1 MKLKVKLMIVF
12 VAISFIAAFQPAV
25 AEEEQKQDGTYK
37 EENPKKQ
44 KIYKIDEI
52 VVTATQT
59 ENTVLET
66 SSNISVIN
74 AADLE
79 AMDAKNIAEAIK
91 KIPGVYYTN
100 SSGLEPKISLRGT
113 HIGMSGGALVLLNG
127 VPMTMGEFGY
137 TDFESIPVENIERI
151 EVVKGPMSA
160 LYGGDSARGVINIIT
175 KRTGETIK
183 GKISA
188 IVGSYNDQRYSALIY
203 GTKDKFDY
211 NLNFKKREQDGYRD
225 HTSLDNYYCNGEI
238 GYWLSKATRIG
249 AYLNVADK
257 ERILAK
263 KLTKEERDE
272 DPKQAPDYSQT
283 ENTDIIVGLN
293 FETKKEV
300 FDFKTTLYYK
310 NRNKEYENYLN
321 ATSTPYKKDLD
332 EDVYGIRSIFTCKQP
347 VFNKKNRLSFGFDY
361 DFDKNDLKTVKAA
374 SKTVGIPYTKP
385 DPKKTGDFTRE
396 ELGIFL
402 QEELSLLDNLTLTAG
417 LRYDYFEFDNDM
429 EYDFSQD
436 GKYDYDTKPDYDK
449 WNPRVSLN
457 YRPLDDLSVYGSYC
471 RSYRAPNLYDYYASG
486 SYSSKNAYSLEP
498 ETFTQYESGFR
509 YAFAQWLNIDTSVF
523 WIKIEDMLDSAYDEN
538 GKYMGKQNISEV
550 AIKGFE
556 LALSG
561 MPADWFSYNI
571 AYTYTDAGYEDD
583 ILAKPD
589 KKSTVNINDNRLT
602 KVPCNKLNIDLDTR
616 LYQWKDYK
624 LLWYLNLMAQSKY
637 QMDKTNTDCYPGYAL
652 VNTKLR
658 LEHKSYEA
666 FVAVDNVL
674 DKDYDGY
681 TYRTYGI
688 NYYYP
693 AAGTTVSVGMAYNF

>member
-272 DPKQAPDYSQT
+272 DPKQAL
-283 ENTDIIVGLN
+283 IIVRP
-293 FETKKEV
+293 K
-300 FDFKTTLYYK
+300 
-310 NRNKEYENYLN
+310 
-321 ATSTPYKKDLD
+321 
-332 EDVYGIRSIFTCKQP
+332 IRI
-347 VFNKKNRLSFGFDY
+347 
-361 DFDKNDLKTVKAA
+361 
-374 SKTVGIPYTKP
+374 
-385 DPKKTGDFTRE
+385 
-396 ELGIFL
+396 
-402 QEELSLLDNLTLTAG
+402 LSL
-417 LRYDYFEFDNDM
+417 
-429 EYDFSQD
+429 
-436 GKYDYDTKPDYDK
+436 
-449 WNPRVSLN
+449 V
-457 YRPLDDLSVYGSYC
+457 
-471 RSYRAPNLYDYYASG
+471 
-486 SYSSKNAYSLEP
+486 
-498 ETFTQYESGFR
+498 
-509 YAFAQWLNIDTSVF
+509 
-523 WIKIEDMLDSAYDEN
+523 
-538 GKYMGKQNISEV
+538 
-550 AIKGFE
+550 
-556 LALSG
+556 
-561 MPADWFSYNI
+561 
-571 AYTYTDAGYEDD
+571 
-583 ILAKPD
+583 
-589 KKSTVNINDNRLT
+589 
-602 KVPCNKLNIDLDTR
+602 
-616 LYQWKDYK
+616 
-624 LLWYLNLMAQSKY
+624 
-637 QMDKTNTDCYPGYAL
+637 
-652 VNTKLR
+652 
-658 LEHKSYEA
+658 
-666 FVAVDNVL
+666 
-674 DKDYDGY
+674 
-681 TYRTYGI
+681 
-688 NYYYP
+688 
-693 AAGTTVSVGMAYNF
+693 

>member
-1 MKLKVKLMIVF
+1 MKLKLI
-12 VAISFIAAFQPAV
+12 IAFLCICSLIIFQPAI
-25 AEEEQKQDGTYK
+25 AQEKERQTYK
-37 EENPKKQ
+37 M
-44 KIYKIDEI
+44 DEV

-66 SSNISVIN
+66 PSNISVIN

-100 SSGLEPKISLRGT
+100 ASGLSPKIYMRGARV
-113 HIGMSGGALVLLNG
+113 GMGGGALVLLNG
-127 VPMTMGEFGY
+127 VPMNMGEFGY

-175 KRTGETIK
+175 KRSGETIN

-188 IVGSYNDQRYSALIY
+188 IGGSYNDQRYSALIY
-203 GTKDKFDY
+203 GTRDKFDY

-225 HTSLDNYYCNGEI
+225 DTSLDNYYFNGEI
-238 GYWLSKATRIG
+238 GYWLSEATRIG
-249 AYLNVADK
+249 AYLNVADQ
-257 ERILAK
+257 ERMLAK
-263 KLTKEERDE
+263 KLTKEQRDE
-272 DPKQAPDYSQT
+272 DPKQATDYSET
-283 ENTDIIVGLN
+283 ENTDIISGLN
-293 FETKKEV
+293 FETKKEA
-300 FDFKTTLYYK
+300 FDFKITLYYK
-310 NRNKEYENYLN
+310 NRDKEYENYLN
-321 ATSTPYKKDLD
+321 ATSKPYKKDLD
-332 EDVYGIRSIFTCKQP
+332 EDVYGVRSIITCKQA

-361 DFDKNDLKTVKAA
+361 DCDKSDLKTVKAA
-374 SKTVGIPYTKP
+374 SKTPGAPYTVP
-385 DPKKTGDFTRE
+385 DPKKTGDFTRQ
-396 ELGIFL
+396 ELGVFL

-417 LRYDYFEFDNDM
+417 LRYDYFEFDNDA
-429 EYDFSQD
+429 EYDFTQD

-457 YRPLDDLSVYGSYC
+457 YRPLDNLSVYGSYC
-471 RSYRAPNLYDYYASG
+471 RSYRAPNIYDYYASG
-486 SYSSKNAYSLEP
+486 SYSSKNAYTLEP
-498 ETFTQYESGFR
+498 ETFTQYETGIR

-523 WIKIEDMLDSAYDEN
+523 RIEIEDMLDSAYDEN
-538 GKYMGKQNISEV
+538 GKYMGKQNISEA

-556 LALSG
+556 LALLG
-561 MPADWFSYNI
+561 APVDWFSYKI
-571 AYTYTDAGYEDD
+571 AYTYTDARYADD

-589 KKSTVNINDNRLT
+589 KTRTVNINNNRLT
-602 KVPCNKLNIDLDTR
+602 KIPFNRLNIDLDAR
-616 LYQWKDYK
+616 LYRCKGYE
-624 LLWYLNLMAQSKY
+624 LLWHVDLMAQSEY
-637 QMDKTNTDCYPGYAL
+637 QMDKTNTDCYSGYAL

-681 TYRTYGI
+681 AYRSYGK

-693 AAGTTVSVGMAYNF
+693 AAGTTVSAGMAYKF

>member
-1 MKLKVKLMIVF
+1 MKLKLKLIMTF
-12 VAISFIAAFQPAV
+12 VVICLMAAFQPAV
-25 AEEEQKQDGTYK
+25 AEEEKKEKQEIHK
-37 EENPKKQ
+37 M
-44 KIYKIDEI
+44 DEV

-59 ENTVLET
+59 ENTILET

-100 SSGLEPKISLRGT
+100 ASGLEPKISLRGT

-137 TDFESIPVENIERI
+137 TDFESIPVENIERV
-151 EVVKGPMSA
+151 EVIKGPMSA

-175 KRTGETIK
+175 KRSGETIN

-188 IVGSYNDQRYSALIY
+188 IGGSYNDQRYSALIY

-225 HTSLDNYYCNGEI
+225 DTSLDNYYCNGEI
-238 GYWLSKATRIG
+238 GYWLSEATRIG

-263 KLTKEERDE
+263 KLTQEQRDE
-272 DPKQAPDYSQT
+272 DPKQAPDYSET

-321 ATSTPYKKDLD
+321 ATSTPYKKDSD
-332 EDVYGIRSIFTCKQP
+332 EDVYGIRSILTCKQP
-347 VFNKKNRLSFGFDY
+347 LFNKKNRLSFGFDC
-361 DFDKNDLKTVKAA
+361 DFDKIDLKTVKAA
-374 SKTVGIPYTKP
+374 SKTQGAPYTVP
-385 DPKKTGDFTRE
+385 DPKKTGDFSRM

-402 QEELSLLDNLTLTAG
+402 QEEFSLLDNLTLTAG
-417 LRYDYFEFDNDM
+417 LRYDYFEFDNDT

-457 YRPLDDLSVYGSYC
+457 YRPLNNLSVYGSYC
-471 RSYRAPNLYDYYASG
+471 RSYRAPNIYDYYASG
-486 SYSSKNAYSLEP
+486 SYSSKNAYTLEP
-498 ETFTQYESGFR
+498 ETFTQYEAGFR
-509 YAFAQWLNIDTSVF
+509 YAFTQWLNIDTSVF
-523 WIKIEDMLDSAYDEN
+523 RIEIEDMLDSAYDED

-561 MPADWFSYNI
+561 TPADWFSYNI
-571 AYTYTDAGYEDD
+571 AYTYTDARYADD

-589 KKSTVNINDNRLT
+589 KTSTVNIDDNRLT
-602 KVPCNKLNIDLDTR
+602 KIPYNRLNIDLNTR

-624 LLWYLNLMAQSKY
+624 LLWYLNLIAQSKY

-658 LEHKSYEA
+658 IEHKSYEA

-681 TYRTYGI
+681 AYRSYSI

-693 AAGTTVSVGMAYNF
+693 AAGTTVSAGMAYKF